1 MWELHAERD
10 GFHKELDR
18 LLEILAA
25 QRRHFEGE
33 GRKSEPVAQA
43 EPQAVRRRPVETS
56 PRKLVPILQGDMA
69 EAQFVLAAQNRA
81 NRHFA

>member
-1 MWELHAERD
+1 MRELHAERD
-10 GFHKELDR
+10 RFHKELDR

-25 QRRHFEGE
+25 QRRHFESE

-43 EPQAVRRRPVETS
+43 EPQAVRRRPVET

-69 EAQFVLAAQNRA
+69 EARFVLAAQNRA
-81 NRHFA
+81 NRHVA